1 MVKKDLKVLIIC
13 MKTGAYGLSKDVE
26 ILETALKERA
36 LKATDINLMIEHV
49 DPRTTKIPWADVAFH
64 IEAPCRLAIPYARKH
79 YFMVNPEWW
88 YKEEWKWTAAVE
100 GATYIQRYPKAI
112 TIQDMPEIPAA
123 SVFTLLWRG
132 PSVLPPPV
140 KKFRQRTF
148 VC

>member
-13 MKTGAYGLSKDVE
+13 MKTNAYGLSRDVE

-64 IEAPCRLAIPYARKH
+64 VEVPCRLAIPYARKH

-88 YKEEWKWTAAVE
+88 YKEEWKWAAAVE
-100 GATYIQRYPKAI
+100 GATFIQRYPKAI
-112 TIQDMPEIPAA
+112 TTQDVSGLSLIH
-123 SVFTLLWRG
+123 T
-132 PSVLPPPV
+132 
-140 KKFRQRTF
+140 
-148 VC
+148 